1 MEQNAL
7 LIVRRCLFLKIQGI
21 DLNFLADKMI
31 LYCFFDSVNGFWKNI
46 LTLLTFTLA
55 FFSGSTTITVEC
67 GQPRAYAAK
76 IFRGN
81 PFSYL

>member
-1 MEQNAL
+1 M
-7 LIVRRCLFLKIQGI
+7 IMRWCLFLKIQGF

-55 FFSGSTTITVEC
+55 FFLGSSTITVEW
-67 GQPRAYAAK
+67 GHARACVA
-76 IFRGN
+76 
-81 PFSYL
+81 

>member
-1 MEQNAL
+1 MEPYAQM
-7 LIVRRCLFLKIQGI
+7 IMRWCLFLKIQGI

-55 FFSGSTTITVEC
+55 FFSGSSTITVEC
-67 GQPRAYAAK
+67 GHPRAYAA
-76 IFRGN
+76 
-81 PFSYL
+81 